1 MDNTFAAYFLAS
13 NSGKG
18 FFSLFDELHFPHQ
31 GWILYIIK
39 GGPGTG
45 KSSIMKKIANVADNK
60 GYYCEK
66 IYCSSDPD
74 SLDGI
79 IIPELKVSVAD
90 GTSPHIIE
98 PKYPGV
104 SEKIINLGEC
114 WDESI
119 LKKNGEHIITLT
131 DCNKAL
137 HKRSSRYM
145 SASYASLYEN
155 TKILSSAF
163 IEDKADNFVTRY
175 ISRYAYCNNSYGKET
190 KRFIDAITPKGKIT
204 LVDTALNLC
213 DIVISITDEYTAVS
227 GFIMNR
233 IHNYALSNGIDI
245 ITFLNPVNP
254 AGAPRHIILKKERV
268 GFFTSDSFYNFKPFA
283 NRNINAK
290 RFIDDTIF
298 KAHKTKIS
306 FNRKIT
312 EHLTL
317 EAVSIS
323 AKAKSVHDELEKYY
337 ISAIDFN
344 KVDKIAELL
353 LDEIFN

>member
-18 FFSLFDELHFPHQ
+18 FYSLFNELYSPHD
-31 GWILYIIK
+31 GWNLYILK

-45 KSSIMKKIANVADNK
+45 KSSIMKKMADVADNK

-90 GTSPHIIE
+90 GTAPHIIE
-98 PKYPGV
+98 PTYPGV
-104 SEKIINLGEC
+104 SEKIINLGDC
-114 WDESI
+114 WDESC

-137 HKRSSRYM
+137 HKRSSRYI
-145 SASYASLYEN
+145 SAAYATLNEN
-155 TKILSSAF
+155 IKILASAF

-175 ISRYAYCNNSYGKET
+175 ITRYAYCNNSYGKET
-190 KRFIDAITPKGKIT
+190 KRFIDATTPKGIIT
-204 LVDTALNLC
+204 LADTALNLC
-213 DIVISITDEYTAVS
+213 DIVISITDEYSAVS
-227 GFIMNR
+227 GFIMNKMR
-233 IHNYALSNGIDI
+233 NFSLSNGIDI
-245 ITFLNPVNP
+245 ITLLNPINP

-283 NRNINAK
+283 SRNINAK
-290 RFIDDTIF
+290 RFIDDSIF
-298 KAHKTKIS
+298 KAHKAKIS
-306 FNRKIT
+306 FNKKLS
-312 EHLTL
+312 ENLNS
-317 EAVSIS
+317 EAISILF
-323 AKAKSVHDELEKYY
+323 KAKSVHDDLEKYY
-337 ISAIDFN
+337 VNATDFD
-344 KVDKIAELL
+344 KVNELTEHL
-353 LDEIFN
+353 IYETFN